1 MKINKYNVTNT
12 FAEPNEKLLK
22 FKIKN
27 LLFNST
33 SESSYFNEEVHNI
46 VTLDSYLELEDGQ
59 FDLLK
64 IDTEGYELEVLHGA
78 KELFKQGKIKNILI
92 ELHKKDTYENY
103 DPNDIDEFLKDFN
116 FRF

>member
-33 SESSYFNEEVHNI
+33 SESSYFNEVHNI
-46 VTLDSYLELEDGQ
+46 VTLDS
-59 FDLLK
+59 LLS
-64 IDTEGYELEVLHGA
+64 IW
-78 KELFKQGKIKNILI
+78 FIKNWYRRVWAGSI
-92 ELHKKDTYENY
+92 TWS
-103 DPNDIDEFLKDFN
+103 
-116 FRF
+116 